1 MLYQHNMRLLQNLKD
16 PIKKAHFVGTS
27 AVVTIDPV
35 HVKRLKINNVTFFV
49 QKPVRDGILLEVHRL
64 NTKEINEK

>member
-1 MLYQHNMRLLQNLKD
+1 MSTTQNIKD

-35 HVKRLKINNVTFFV
+35 HVRRLRIDNLTFFV
-49 QKPVRDGILLEVHRL
+49 QKSVHDGILLEVHRL
-64 NTKEINEK
+64 NTKPTEINEK